1 MKPPTPDKPL
11 SVRNRVTA
19 RAYLMWSHLT
29 HKSRSFPSALLVGP
43 RRTGTTSL
51 YQTLNLHPNIMG
63 AVGKE
68 VKFFDCNY
76 RRGLNWYQGF
86 FPRKETLTES
96 KAITIEASPYYFF
109 HPLAARRIYEHFP
122 QMKIIITL
130 RNPVNRAYS
139 HYRMNYDLG
148 VETLPTFEA
157 AIEAEE
163 TRLAGE
169 EEKIIADDRYPL
181 FNHMHLSYQAQGL
194 YVDQLERWF
203 GVFPREQIMVI
214 NSEEF
219 FTEMPKVFD
228 EMIDFLDLPAWELT
242 TTRNANP
249 RKYQPMN
256 PETRERLTDYY
267 RPYNHRLYNLLAES
281 FGWDE

>member
-1 MKPPTPDKPL
+1 MKTPMPDKPL

-19 RAYLMWSHLT
+19 RVYLMWSHLT
-29 HKSRSFPSALLVGP
+29 HKSRGFPGALLVGP

-51 YQTLNLHPNIMG
+51 YKTLNLHPNIMG

-86 FPRKETLTES
+86 FPRKETLAEN

-109 HPLAARRIYEHFP
+109 HPKAAERIHENFP
-122 QMKIIITL
+122 EMKIIVSL

-181 FNHMHLSYQAQGL
+181 FNHMHLSYQAQGV
-194 YVDQLERWF
+194 YADQLERWF

-267 RPYNHRLYNLLAES
+267 RPYNHRLYNLLGQS
-281 FGWDE
+281 FGWDD